1 MRTSTGSI
9 HSHTSA
15 ANPKTYSPSVPLSV
29 YRDLAGELQA
39 AEAML
44 DAITAQNKQLV
55 QENQLLRQEIA
66 KVVQSFSHLQN
77 WVDNS
82 TTASS
87 KQIPHVSGD
96 LKGQTNHPVNQVRQ
110 QQRVSRLYSPVASE
124 NVHDGFSSS
133 HFSPPVLETI
143 SPIPEP
149 VFIEEEEVRYYPNNE
164 PEPKQ
169 VSAWSLIIAILL
181 IVLTA
186 FGVGYVIVRPF
197 FEHQSR

>member
-9 HSHTSA
+9 PSDTST
-15 ANPKTYSPSVPLSV
+15 ANAKTYSPSVPLSV

-77 WVDNS
+77 WVDTS
-82 TTASS
+82 TTASHN
-87 KQIPHVSGD
+87 QIPRTSSD
-96 LKGQTNHPVNQVRQ
+96 LKSQTGHPVNQVRQ
-110 QQRVSRLYSPVASE
+110 QQRFSRLYSPAVPE
-124 NVHDGFSSS
+124 NVREDLGSSD
-133 HFSPPVLETI
+133 FFP
-143 SPIPEP
+143 PIPKP
-149 VFIEEEEVRYYPNNE
+149 VFIEEEEVRYYPHS
-164 PEPKQ
+164 EPKPKE
-169 VSAWSLIIAILL
+169 VSAWSLVIAILL
-181 IVLTA
+181 IILTA